1 MMLPVAV
8 STTTAAFMIVGM
20 LSEKN
25 TSLSEMR
32 YTKLLERWE
41 NGWTVEQDL
50 KAQLEDQQRLARQA
64 NARTACAYVKPGW
77 PRLQCQDAARK

>member
-8 STTTAAFMIVGM
+8 STTATFMIVGM

-25 TSLSEMR
+25 TGLSEMR

>member
-1 MMLPVAV
+1 MFIVA
-8 STTTAAFMIVGM
+8 A
-20 LSEKN
+20 
-25 TSLSEMR
+25 
-32 YTKLLERWE
+32 LLGLLLAH
-41 NGWTVEQDL
+41 GWTVEQDL